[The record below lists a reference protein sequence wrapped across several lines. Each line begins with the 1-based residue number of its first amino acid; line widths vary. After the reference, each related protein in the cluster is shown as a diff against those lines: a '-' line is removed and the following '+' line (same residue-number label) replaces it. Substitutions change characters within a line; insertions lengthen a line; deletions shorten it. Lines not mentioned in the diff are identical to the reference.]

1 MWIEPNLENAWKAA
15 SEPVVITG
23 LGVLSSVGIG
33 KTTFWEALESGRSGI
48 GPITRFDASPFPC
61 QIAGELRD
69 FNPSD
74 FMPNSVIKHWHR
86 HVHQSIA
93 ASKLAVEDAELSK
106 AGYASDRIAVGI
118 GTSVGSPNEAYRSLM
133 DAYNSGG
140 YKKVSKFASS
150 AFSSHAATVHV
161 SVDFGLKGPSIT
173 IASGCSTGL
182 DILIWGM
189 NQLKLNLADAVV
201 VGATE
206 SPVFMESIA
215 TASSLGI
222 LSKRNDEPEK
232 AMRPFDRYS
241 DGIVLSEGACVFILE
256 RPGAAKARGAP
267 ILGELLGYGSAS
279 EGNNPLILEKQGIA
293 LSRAMHSALTSAGL
307 QPHEVDAIQTHGVS
321 LRMYDQC
328 EAEAIQRVFGS
339 NPQAIPI
346 SAVKSMTGQ
355 TYSAGGA
362 LGVAAGLMTLA
373 KGLIPPI
380 INLEVPIRDDMDFVS
395 REARFNDVNTMVVN
409 AMSFG
414 GTHCAIVLGRAN
426 S

>member
-1 MWIEPNLENAWKAA
+1 MWIEPEFENVWKAA

-23 LGVLSSVGIG
+23 LGVLSSLGIG
-33 KTTFWEALESGRSGI
+33 KTIYWEALETGRSGI

-74 FMPNSVIKHWHR
+74 FMPNSVVKNWHR

-93 ASKLAVEDAELSK
+93 ASKLAVEDAELGK

-118 GTSVGSPNEAYRSLM
+118 GTSVGAPNEAYRSLM

-161 SVDFGLKGPSIT
+161 SVDFGLKGPAIT
-173 IASGCSTGL
+173 IASGCATGL
-182 DILIWGM
+182 DILIWGV
-189 NQLKLNLADAVV
+189 NQLKQNLADAVV

-222 LSKRNDEPEK
+222 LSKRNEEPEK

-256 RPGAAKARGAP
+256 RSGAAKARGAP
-267 ILGELLGYGSAS
+267 VLGELLGYGSAS
-279 EGNNPLILEKQGIA
+279 EGNNPLILEKQGLA
-293 LSRAMHSALTSAGL
+293 LGRAMRSAISSAGL
-307 QPHEVDAIQTHGVS
+307 QPHEVDTIQAHGVS
-321 LRMYDQC
+321 LRMYDQS
-328 EAEAIQRVFGS
+328 EAEAIQCIFGA
-339 NPQAIPI
+339 NPNAIPV

-362 LGVAAGLMTLA
+362 LGVAAGLMTLD

-380 INLEVPIRDDMDFVS
+380 INLDVPDREDMDFVTP
-395 REARFNDVNTMVVN
+395 EARLNDVKTLIVN

-414 GTHCAIVLGRAN
+414 GTHSAIVLRRAN